1 MKIFGLLSW
10 YEEPVSWLAET
21 VASAA
26 KLCDHLI
33 AVDGP
38 YAEFPFAHT
47 KPASGTDQ
55 SEIILHTAAGL
66 GMGVTIHAHHHPW
79 WGNEVEKR
87 TAMFDLAM
95 PFTTA
100 DDWLL
105 VIDADE
111 SLSHVPE
118 DTRERLAKLEQ
129 DVAEVRLWVRGDQ
142 DDAFTARRLFRALRG
157 LKYDGA
163 HYVVTAPTENGVEV
177 LSGDPDRQRLEP
189 AAELFDVRM
198 EHRANQRT
206 ALRNGF
212 KQQYYAKFHEIET
225 VKHFD

>member
-1 MKIFGLLSW
+1 MKIVGLLSW

-21 VASAA
+21 VASVSN
-26 KLCDHLI
+26 LCDHLI

-47 KPASGTDQ
+47 KPASGTEQ
-55 SEIILHTAAGL
+55 AEIILHTAAGT
-66 GMGVTIHAHHHPW
+66 GMGVTIHAPRQPW

-87 TAMFDLAM
+87 TTMFDLAM
-95 PFTTA
+95 PFTTV

-111 SLSHVPE
+111 SLSHIPG

-129 DVAEVRLWVRGDQ
+129 DVAEVRLWARGDQ

-157 LKYDGA
+157 MKYDGA
-163 HYVVTAPTENGVEV
+163 HYVVTAPTDAGVKI

-189 AAELFDVRM
+189 AAELFDVRL
-198 EHRANQRT
+198 EHRAHQRT

-212 KQQYYAKFHEIET
+212 KNQYYAKLPELEQ
-225 VKHFD
+225 VRAY

>member
-1 MKIFGLLSW
+1 MKVIGLLSW

-21 VASAA
+21 VASTAR
-26 KLCDHLI
+26 LCDHLV

-38 YAEFPFAHT
+38 YAAFPFAQT
-47 KPASGTDQ
+47 KPASGTEQAD
-55 SEIILHTAAGL
+55 IILHTAAGT
-66 GMGVTIHAHHHPW
+66 GMGCTLHASRQPW

-87 TAMFDLAM
+87 SFMFDQA
-95 PFTTA
+95 FTMTTE
-100 DDWLL
+100 DDWLF

-111 SLSHVPE
+111 ILTHIP
-118 DTRERLAKLEQ
+118 DDIRERLAKLDA

-142 DDAFTARRLFRALRG
+142 DDGFTARRFFRALRG
-157 LKYDGA
+157 MKYDGA
-163 HYVVTAPTENGVEV
+163 HYVVTAPSGTGVKV

-198 EHRANQRT
+198 EHRSSQRT

-212 KQQYYAKFHEIET
+212 KAQYYAKFLDIERIENY
-225 VKHFD
+225 

>member
-1 MKIFGLLSW
+1 MKIIGLLSW

-55 SEIILHTAAGL
+55 AEIILHTAAGL
-66 GMGVTIHAHHHPW
+66 GMGVTIHAPHQPW

-95 PFTTA
+95 PFTTE

-105 VIDADE
+105 VFDADE
-111 SLSHVPE
+111 ILTDVPG
-118 DTRERLAKLEQ
+118 DTRERLAKLEA

-142 DDAFTARRLFRALRG
+142 DDAFTARRFFRALRG
-157 LKYDGA
+157 MKYDGA
-163 HYVVTAPTENGVEV
+163 HYVVTAPTDTGVKV
-177 LSGDPDRQRLEP
+177 LSGDPDRQRLDP
-189 AAELFDVRM
+189 AAELFDVRL
-198 EHRANQRT
+198 EHRSNQRT
-206 ALRNGF
+206 ALRTAF
-212 KQQYYAKFHEIET
+212 KNQYYAKFLDIEQ
-225 VKHFD
+225 VRDYS

>member
-1 MKIFGLLSW
+1 MKVIGLLSW

-26 KLCDHLI
+26 RLCDHLI

-55 SEIILHTAAGL
+55 AEIILHTAAGAD
-66 GMGVTIHAHHHPW
+66 MGCTIHASRKPW
-79 WGNEVEKR
+79 RGNEVEKR
-87 TAMFDLAM
+87 SFMFDQALTM
-95 PFTTA
+95 TTE
-100 DDWLL
+100 DDWLF

-111 SLSHVPE
+111 ILTHVPD
-118 DTRERLAKLEQ
+118 DTRERLAKLEA

-142 DDAFTARRLFRALRG
+142 DDAFTARRFFRALRG
-157 LKYDGA
+157 MKYDGA
-163 HYVVTAPTENGVEV
+163 HYVVTAPTATGVKV
-177 LSGDPDRQRLEP
+177 LSGDPDRQRLES

-198 EHRANQRT
+198 EHRSGQRT
-206 ALRNGF
+206 ALRTGF
-212 KQQYYAKFHEIET
+212 KDQYYAKLHEIEQ
-225 VKHFD
+225 VKEF